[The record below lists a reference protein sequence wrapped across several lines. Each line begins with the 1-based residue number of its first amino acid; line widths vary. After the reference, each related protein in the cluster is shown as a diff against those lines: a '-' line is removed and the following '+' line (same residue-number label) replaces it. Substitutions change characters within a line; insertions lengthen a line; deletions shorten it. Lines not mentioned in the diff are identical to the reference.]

1 MSMRSARSAP
11 ARTGGD
17 RACASALQERTVV
30 EMTSPKA
37 PAAAKAAAPARP
49 SDHPP
54 TAATKPPAGG
64 RTASTLRKQVLALA
78 NGKTQQ
84 EITSACKGVRPNHVG
99 VVIARHKRADRIEA
113 RAGKLDAAQQ
123 TGLRRAAV

>member
-1 MSMRSARSAP
+1 
-11 ARTGGD
+11 
-17 RACASALQERTVV
+17 
-30 EMTSPKA
+30 MTSPKA

-64 RTASTLRKQVLALA
+64 RAASTLRKQVLALA

-84 EITSACKGVRPNHVG
+84 EITSACKGF
-99 VVIARHKRADRIEA
+99 ARTMSASSLPGTSEPTASKREPASSTPRSRRDC
-113 RAGKLDAAQQ
+113 DAPRFD
-123 TGLRRAAV
+123 TPIKE